1 MSTDW
6 PPEDDGNT
14 MVLEMPEE
22 AYHAHP
28 ALSASGMKQLLRSP
42 LHFKQSREVRVEK
55 PAFDVGHAAH
65 ALVLGVGQPI
75 EQIDATLLSAD
86 GGIRSNA
93 AKADVERIRAEGKVP
108 LKPETYVKVR
118 AMADAVLANPKAR
131 ALLELPRYTE
141 VSLFAVDPE
150 TGVPLRGRLDILAGA
165 KCGDV
170 KTTPDVREYK
180 LRSVIQDF
188 GYDLQGEVYRLL
200 MQLVLNVD
208 PEPVELIFVEKEPPY
223 EVRVVKLGE
232 AWQVG
237 GHARMRYAIDL
248 YQSCVEFGVWPG
260 ADYEEGPVEE
270 IEPTGYYLADVQRL
284 TGAVL

>member
-1 MSTDW
+1 MPAGGG
-6 PPEDDGNT
+6 PPHRG
-14 MVLEMPEE
+14 
-22 AYHAHP
+22 
-28 ALSASGMKQLLRSP
+28 SP
-42 LHFKQSREVRVEK
+42 TAG
-55 PAFDVGHAAH
+55 PGA
-65 ALVLGVGQPI
+65 
-75 EQIDATLLSAD
+75 
-86 GGIRSNA
+86 
-93 AKADVERIRAEGKVP
+93 
-108 LKPETYVKVR
+108 
-118 AMADAVLANPKAR
+118 
-131 ALLELPRYTE
+131 PR
-141 VSLFAVDPE
+141 
-150 TGVPLRGRLDILAGA
+150 RGRLDILAGA

-208 PEPVELIFVEKEPPY
+208 PEPVELIFVEKEAPY

-232 AWQVG
+232 AWQLG